1 MRAWPIN
8 CTRTRSYSLLV
19 LLPPLLE
26 SGDQLQ
32 QIGHFKAC
40 MTEIYLHIDARMADY
55 QVTSYSTLV
64 AKMPIALENDRVAI
78 AAALATTPPRPG
90 LGRRWCAIKN
100 TLSLQ
105 DVLVSEACVP
115 LLEGCVYTLSDYGC
129 VWI

>member
-1 MRAWPIN
+1 ME
-8 CTRTRSYSLLV
+8 TDRSYSLLV
-19 LLPPLLE
+19 LPPPPPPPPPLLE

-32 QIGHFKAC
+32 QIGHFKSC